1 MQGICWILDYGAKW
15 KDLASKLGPKNRVYD
30 WFHRWAEAGVFER
43 IMCKARRRVE
53 RLRLLDRL
61 LHEW

>member
-53 RLRLLDRL
+53 RL
-61 LHEW
+61 